1 MAGFRRRRSRGFSR
15 GVPRSEGVRRQRH
28 ARMFEKGQTHA
39 ARVRPRSRDE
49 SRSSYDA
56 GYSAGQ
62 RDASRGARSWPDDYR
77 GHSKASSLGW
87 RRRKRKG
94 GKARGRGRR
103 DVSLTPVR
111 DMSTRRQARSW
122 PDDFRGHSRAS
133 SLGWKRRKRG
143 RKKARG
149 SSRGRDFERDM
160 NRSRGRASSGGS
172 RSWPDDYRGH
182 SLASTKGW
190 RRRKKSSGRR
200 AKISAVDRALAAT
213 RRRRG
218 GTRRG
223 RDY

>member
-1 MAGFRRRRSRGFSR
+1 MAGFRRRRSRGLSR
-15 GVPRSEGVRRQRH
+15 RGEDIRRQRH
-28 ARMFEKGQTHA
+28 ARMFEKGQTYA
-39 ARVRPRSRDE
+39 PRVRPRSRDE
-49 SRSSYDA
+49 SKSSSYDA

-103 DVSLTPVR
+103 DATLTPVR
-111 DMSTRRQARSW
+111 ARDVSRTSSRARSW

-149 SSRGRDFERDM
+149 SSRGRDYERDFA
-160 NRSRGRASSGGS
+160 RGSAR

-182 SLASTKGW
+182 SLASAKGW

-200 AKISAVDRALAAT
+200 AQISAVDRALAAT
-213 RRRRG
+213 RRRRAG
-218 GTRRG
+218 GGRGRG